1 MKKNG
6 AIVLDH
12 GPIREPAKSSR
23 WLSDYLSLFAFL
35 FPALVLVAVFSIYP
49 MLYGGYLSLTNM
61 SLTRLDYEFVGL
73 ANFEELL
80 SRQESI
86 EVIRR
91 TFIYVF
97 ATITGQFLLGF
108 FFALAL
114 DGIRH
119 GRAIYGAILFLPW
132 VFSEV
137 VAVTSWRW
145 ILNDSFGLLNYYL
158 GTLGISPRSWLA
170 DPQLAMASV
179 IMLTVWKGY
188 PFSMVLLLAG
198 LQTIPAD
205 LREAARIDGASGIQI
220 LRDIVLPTMKYVVA
234 ATIMLITIYTFNV
247 FSLVFA
253 MTGGGPVRATE
264 ILGIYMYR
272 SAFESGRLGF
282 GSAVAVL
289 MFVINLAITV
299 IYIQTVFR
307 KSLRAGAE

>member
-1 MKKNG
+1 MSTG
-6 AIVLDH
+6 DTIVDRH
-12 GPIREPAKSSR
+12 QAIREPAQTRR
-23 WLSDYLSLFAFL
+23 WLSDYLTVTAFL
-35 FPALVLVAVFSIYP
+35 LPALILIAVFSIYP

-61 SLTRLDYEFVGL
+61 SLTRIGYDFVGL
-73 ANFEELL
+73 ANFEELIT
-80 SRQESI
+80 RQENI
-86 EVIRR
+86 DVIRK

-108 FFALAL
+108 AFALAL

-119 GRAIYGAILFLPW
+119 GRGIYGAILFLPW

-137 VAVTSWRW
+137 VAVASWRW

-158 GTLGISPRSWLA
+158 GALGLNPQSWLA
-170 DPQLAMASV
+170 DPQLAVASV
-179 IMLTVWKGY
+179 IMLTIWKGY

-198 LQTIPAD
+198 LQTIPGD
-205 LREAARIDGASGIQI
+205 LREAARVDGANGLQVF
-220 LRDIVLPTMKYVVA
+220 RDIVLPTMKFVVA
-234 ATIMLITIYTFNV
+234 ATIMLITIFTFNV

-272 SAFESGRLGF
+272 SSFETGRLGF

-289 MFVINLAITV
+289 MFFINLVITV
-299 IYIQTVFR
+299 IYIKTVFR
-307 KSLRAGAE
+307 GSLRSGAE